1 MGAACR
7 VMRNEGPLAM
17 GVSAAGNAV
26 LWVALLCLNLPWNQ
40 NFVCFSFKV
49 TGLAEGFHSLDF
61 TLLGSAVQLPCPTNS
76 ELNFFYS
83 PHCWKSS
90 GIKDQLCSVLSAI
103 FFKRY
108 LLEFSIELQLHPITA
123 FPKSSEV
130 RCGCTECFP
139 FKSFNVT

>member
-40 NFVCFSFKV
+40 KFVCFSFKV

-61 TLLGSAVQLPCPTNS
+61 TLLGTAVRLPFPTNS
-76 ELNFFYS
+76 ELNFF
-83 PHCWKSS
+83 KFSS
-90 GIKDQLCSVLSAI
+90 
-103 FFKRY
+103 
-108 LLEFSIELQLHPITA
+108 LLEKQW
-123 FPKSSEV
+123 
-130 RCGCTECFP
+130 
-139 FKSFNVT
+139 N